1 MCTVTYIPPSSRH
14 GFILTSNRD
23 EREIRATL
31 APAIYRYNNKILGY
45 PKDESAGGSWIAV
58 NENGR
63 ITCLLNG
70 AYLAHKKQDFHT
82 LSRGMVLLEFVSSD
96 IPVKEFFQTKV
107 LKNVEPFTIVIVDGD
122 GGSNNFYELVW
133 DGITKYVS
141 ELDKD
146 VPHIWSSVTLYNE
159 EQRMLRKDWFNRFH
173 SSYGNDMSPEKVLS
187 FHTGIHTPDDSI
199 NVVMNRTGGMKTVS
213 ITQIT
218 SEKGKIIM
226 HYSDLLNNSNHQLFL

>member
-23 EREIRATL
+23 ERDFRPTLPPATYL
-31 APAIYRYNNKILGY
+31 HNNKRLGY
-45 PKDESAGGSWIAV
+45 PKDERAGGSWIAV
-58 NENGR
+58 NGNGR
-63 ITCLLNG
+63 ISCLLNG

-82 LSRGMVLLEFVSSD
+82 MSRGMVLLELVSSD
-96 IPVKEFFQTKV
+96 IPVKEFFLTKV
-107 LKNVEPFTIVIVDGD
+107 LENVEPFTIVTVDGD
-122 GGSNNFYELVW
+122 GGSNSFNEFVW
-133 DGITKYVS
+133 DGINKYVS

-146 VPHIWSSVTLYNE
+146 VPRIWSSITLYNE

-173 SSYGNDMSPEKVLS
+173 MSSGNDMSPAKVLS
-187 FHTGIHTPDDSI
+187 FHTGMHTPDESV
-199 NVVMNRTGGMKTVS
+199 NVVMNRAGGMKTVS

-226 HYSDLLNNSNHQLFL
+226 LYADLLNNSNHQLFL